1 MDALTYMAI
10 ARAAQALGIILWVIL
25 NSEFVH
31 KYEFNKNNEL
41 KQYKLKLKFKDLFEL
56 HTI

>member
-10 ARAAQALGIILWVIL
+10 AHAAQALGIILWVIL